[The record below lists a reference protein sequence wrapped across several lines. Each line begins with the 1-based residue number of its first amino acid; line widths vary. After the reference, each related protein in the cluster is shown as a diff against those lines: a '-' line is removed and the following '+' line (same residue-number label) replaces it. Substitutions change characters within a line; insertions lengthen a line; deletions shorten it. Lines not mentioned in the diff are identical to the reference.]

1 VDRYVRSYKRPGGVI
16 WHTTGSGK
24 SLTMVVLAKALSLEP
39 SIKNPKVVIVEIP
52 FGASDTTR
60 RVRET
65 HHPRQVAVRFTHR
78 TIYSHPLSS
87 SFALFRVR
95 RFIAALVFFDLAPI
109 IRYPM

>member
-1 VDRYVRSYKRPGGVI
+1 
-16 WHTTGSGK
+16 
-24 SLTMVVLAKALSLEP
+24 
-39 SIKNPKVVIVEIP
+39 
-52 FGASDTTR
+52 
-60 RVRET
+60 VRET

-109 IRYPM
+109 IRYPMLVAVMLKKCFALKSKAVTSHRSPKKVRNPN